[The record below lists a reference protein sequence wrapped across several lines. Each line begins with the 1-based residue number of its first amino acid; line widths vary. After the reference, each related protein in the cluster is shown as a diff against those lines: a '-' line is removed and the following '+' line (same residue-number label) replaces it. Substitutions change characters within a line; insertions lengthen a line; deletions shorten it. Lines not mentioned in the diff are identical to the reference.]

1 MINEIFLRPLIKEF
15 KFRNILSFLLDTVH
29 ASEPDLATSNLTV
42 FNPYPT
48 LGCPER
54 NSCWP
59 RGFPLGDIL
68 NKAWNATNLIQL
80 GHVPLK
86 SFGVLQS
93 LADIQP
99 DVDAVFRMTKTTPLM
114 FDRPEQGEKG
124 KLSFVVR

>member
-1 MINEIFLRPLIKEF
+1 MLQ
-15 KFRNILSFLLDTVH
+15 
-29 ASEPDLATSNLTV
+29 ASEPKLISINLTV
-42 FNPYPT
+42 FNPYPI

-59 RGFPLGDIL
+59 RGFPLGDVL
-68 NKAWNATNLIQL
+68 KEAWNTTTLKKPDYVA
-80 GHVPLK
+80 LK

-114 FDRPEQGEKG
+114 FDRPEQGKRG
-124 KLSFVVR
+124 KIFFCFS